1 MIFDSTNRIHENITN
16 SGSRMEYIEA
26 ILLGI
31 LQGISEFLP
40 ISSSGHLVLAE
51 ALFGLESEGIT
62 FEVVVHFGTLF
73 SILFFY
79 RKILSG
85 LARGVWK
92 QLTLWLQEP
101 SSIKDSNPET
111 RLAGFIIL
119 SMMPAMAVGLL
130 LKDQI
135 ESLFDNPVV
144 VSIFLIITGTLL
156 FSTRFMK
163 SGDGKINVRR
173 ALAMG
178 IAQAFAVL
186 PGISRAGSTIA
197 MGIFCKTDREEAAT
211 FSFLMVIPVIAGA
224 MLLEIVELLQGD
236 LSGISIQILVF
247 GFISAFVSGYLSL
260 GTLIQLLKKQKFY
273 LFSLYCWVVGIFG
286 LIWFSS

>member
-1 MIFDSTNRIHENITN
+1 
-16 SGSRMEYIEA
+16 MEYIEA

-73 SILFFY
+73 SILIFY
-79 RKILSG
+79 RKILLG
-85 LARGVWK
+85 LIKGVWK
-92 QLTLWLQEP
+92 QLTLWISEP
-101 SSIKDSNPET
+101 SSRKDANQET
-111 RLAGFIIL
+111 QLAGFILL
-119 SMMPAMAVGLL
+119 SMIPAMLVGLL

-135 ESLFDNPVV
+135 ESLFDNPVA
-144 VSIFLIITGTLL
+144 VSIFLLITGTLL
-156 FSTRFMK
+156 FSTRFTK
-163 SGDGKINVRR
+163 GGDGKINVKR

-178 IAQAFAVL
+178 VAQAFAVL

-197 MGIFCKTDREEAAT
+197 MGLFYKTDREEAAT
-211 FSFLMVIPVIAGA
+211 FSFLMVLPVIAGA
-224 MLLEIVELLQGD
+224 MLLETIELLRGD
-236 LSGISIQILVF
+236 LSAISAQILFV
-247 GFISAFVSGYLSL
+247 GFISAFISGYLSL

>member
-1 MIFDSTNRIHENITN
+1 
-16 SGSRMEYIEA
+16 MEYIEA

-73 SILFFY
+73 SILVFY
-79 RKILSG
+79 RTILLS
-85 LARGVWK
+85 LIKGVWS
-92 QLTLWLQEP
+92 QLSRWIHDPVSRKETNQ
-101 SSIKDSNPET
+101 ET
-111 RLAGFIIL
+111 RLTGYIL
-119 SMMPAMAVGLL
+119 ISMIPAMLVGLL

-135 ESLFDNPVV
+135 ELLFENPVV
-144 VSIFLIITGTLL
+144 VSVLLIVTGTFL
-156 FSTRFMK
+156 FSTRYFK
-163 SGDGKINVRR
+163 AGDEAMNSKR

-178 IAQAFAVL
+178 MAQAFAVL
-186 PGISRAGSTIA
+186 PGISRAGSTITV
-197 MGIFCKTDREEAAT
+197 GLLFKTNREEAAT
-211 FSFLMVIPVIAGA
+211 FSFLMVLPVIAGA
-224 MLLEIVELLQGD
+224 MLLEIVELLQTD
-236 LSGISIQILVF
+236 LTASSLQILAV
-247 GFISAFVSGYLSL
+247 GFISAFISGYLSL

-273 LFSLYCWVVGIFG
+273 LFSLYCWGIGIFG